1 MTTIAEKGLVT
12 GPKDLLDKMPAASFR
27 VKSWDNTHSPKT
39 QKAAFEALGGDVR
52 AESIFD
58 ARHGR
63 RYMLFVY
70 RSREERQACWAFHT
84 RESAA

>member
-1 MTTIAEKGLVT
+1 MPIIEKGLVT
-12 GPKDLLDKMPAASFR
+12 GPQDLLDKMPAASFR
-27 VKSWDNTHSPKT
+27 IASWDNHHSPKT
-39 QKAAFEALGGDVR
+39 QKLAYAALGGDVR

-70 RSREERQACWAFHT
+70 RTREERKACWDHHT
-84 RESAA
+84 HA